1 MIYTHHKC
9 GTNYIGSIIHQMHVD
24 HGVQIPWDSNACYQK
39 ILHERKS
46 QPGLHIIRDPRDIVL
61 SSYHSHIND
70 EAYNGIKGH
79 PLTNWPELQ
88 AHRLKLQNVSL
99 EEGLYM
105 DMMFIESPN
114 WMTTTLPYR
123 KRVQPPMIQILTW
136 DYDNPYIETLRMEDW
151 VDNTHEYLKRECDE
165 KHHKVLEK
173 VIESNSFET
182 LQSQRPHHYRDKKK
196 YKWKTEL
203 PQSIIDLCNLR
214 YYHVIRRFYNNI

>member
-9 GTNYIGSIIHQMHVD
+9 GTNYIGSIIHQMGVE
-24 HGVQIPWDSNACYQK
+24 HGVSIPWDSNACYRK
-39 ILHERKS
+39 IPHERKS

-70 EAYNGIKGH
+70 EDYNGIKGH
-79 PLTNWPELQ
+79 PLTNWPELR

-114 WMTTTLPYR
+114 WMTTILPYR
-123 KRVQPPMIQILTW
+123 KRVQPPMTQILTW
-136 DYDNPYIETLRMEDW
+136 DYDNTYIETLRMEDW
-151 VDNTHEYLKRECDE
+151 VENTHEYMKREYDE
-165 KHHKVLEK
+165 EHHDALEK
-173 VIESNSFET
+173 VITNNSFES
-182 LQSQRPHHYRDKKK
+182 LQSSKPHHYRGRKK

-203 PQSIIDLCNLR
+203 PESIIDLCNLR
-214 YYHVIRRFYNNI
+214 YCRVIERFYSDV